1 MKHPSEEMT
10 HKFINGLAAIGLT
23 YEEFKQIWK
32 YGGGNRG
39 SHLNYYNLCYS
50 HLAPPMWADSCVC
63 GQRLVKEN
71 CYATDGTDFI
81 VIGNCCVKKFMPKCT
96 RTCDNCGE
104 PHKNR
109 IVNRCN
115 TCRNSSSSSSSR
127 PYQCYPCDKCDETH
141 INRFAKRCESCRRG
155 CCDSCDCAI
164 NPNYRKCYSCHL
176 KGQNSID

>member
-1 MKHPSEEMT
+1 MKHPSEEVT
-10 HKFINGLAAIGLT
+10 KKFINGLAAHGLT
-23 YEEFKQIWK
+23 YEEFKQTWK

-71 CYATDGTDFI
+71 CYATDGTDFV
-81 VIGNCCVKKFMPKCT
+81 VIGNCCIKKFVPKCT

-115 TCRNSSSSSSSR
+115 TCRKEHSDR
-127 PYQCYPCDKCDETH
+127 TYKRYPCDKCDETH
-141 INRFAKRCESCRRG
+141 TNRVAKICESCRRG
-155 CCDSCDCAI
+155 YCDNCDCAI